1 MDRKRLA
8 PAFVII
14 AGVCWACTGI
24 FVRVFNSMG
33 MFSMQITEM
42 RSIATL
48 IIMTCLLLISDRTS
62 FKIKAKDWWLFAGAG
77 IPGLVLFTYCN
88 FMTMEYSSLSVA
100 AMLLYTSPIFV
111 MIISVMFFG
120 ENLTKRKVISLGLTV
135 FGCFL
140 VSGVLDGGTSITLN
154 AFIAG
159 VISGFGYALYTLF
172 TSRALKRGYGNK
184 TITLYT
190 FLFAAIGGAFLTDF
204 KQVYIA
210 VENSGIIILILVLFH
225 TLITTIAPNLLYT
238 ESLKHMEPGTA
249 SIMASSQVVMA
260 AIFGLIIFTEIPTLY
275 GMIGMA
281 SVIGALVILNI
292 KMEDKKR

>member
-1 MDRKRLA
+1 MDRKKFA
-8 PAFVII
+8 PVFVII
-14 AGVCWACTGI
+14 SGFCWACTGI
-24 FVRVFNSMG
+24 FVRAFNTMG

-48 IIMTCLLLISDRTS
+48 IIMTCFLLISDRGS
-62 FKIKAKDWWLFAGAG
+62 FKIKMKDWWLFAGAA
-77 IPGLVLFTYCN
+77 IPGMVLFTYCN

-111 MIISVMFFG
+111 MIISVAFFG
-120 ENLTKRKVISLGLTV
+120 ENLTKRKLMSLGLTV

-140 VSGVLDGGTSITLN
+140 VSGALDGGTSITMK

-159 VISGFGYALYTLF
+159 IISGFGYALYTLF
-172 TSRALKRGYGNK
+172 TSRARKRGYGNK
-184 TITLYT
+184 TIMIYT

-204 KQVYIA
+204 KQVYVA
-210 VENSGIIILILVLFH
+210 VENSSVILLMVLLH
-225 TLITTIAPNLLYT
+225 AVITTIAPNLLYT
-238 ESLKHMEPGTA
+238 ESLKHMEPGTV

-260 AIFGLIIFTEIPTLY
+260 AVFGLIFFTEIPTLY

-281 SVIGALVILNI
+281 SVIGALVLLNI
-292 KMEDKKR
+292 KMEDKR